1 MKIFY
6 RVLFSFILVS
16 SLSLS
21 FVVPIFAATST
32 DKIDRV
38 KLDNPITA
46 KTIPEI
52 FGNGIKVTTG
62 IMGSLA
68 LLVFVYGGA
77 VWLTSAGNP
86 EKVKK
91 GTAAMVWAVLGIVVI
106 FSSYAIINLVLN
118 GLGVN

>member
-1 MKIFY
+1 MKI
-6 RVLFSFILVS
+6 SFKS
-16 SLSLS
+16 SFFLIMSVALS
-21 FVVPIFAATST
+21 FFVYNLVQAVNCEDNRTC
-32 DKIDRV
+32 
-38 KLDNPITA
+38 LENPI
-46 KTIPEI
+46 KSNTIPEI
-52 FGNGIKVTTG
+52 FGNGIKISTG

-68 LLVFVYGGA
+68 LLVFIYGGA

-91 GTAAMVWAVLGIVVI
+91 GTSAMVWAVLGMVVI